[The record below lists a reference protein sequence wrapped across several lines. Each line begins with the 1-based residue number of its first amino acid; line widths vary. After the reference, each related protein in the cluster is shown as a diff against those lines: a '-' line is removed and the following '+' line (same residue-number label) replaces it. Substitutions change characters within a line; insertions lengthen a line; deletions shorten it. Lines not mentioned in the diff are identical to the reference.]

1 MGKVRK
7 LTDSERRTIVE
18 LFPKLGV
25 TETAR
30 RVGCSKSSVQRVW
43 AADGPADKA
52 ERCHGTPDGM
62 QPETTVER
70 LTELRGILRAALN
83 DAPPHAVAGLAREY
97 RETIEELDRL
107 EGGDGGDPID
117 CALDSIAE
125 RIAAKMPAT

>member
-52 ERCHGTPDGM
+52 ER
-62 QPETTVER
+62 
-70 LTELRGILRAALN
+70 
-83 DAPPHAVAGLAREY
+83 
-97 RETIEELDRL
+97 
-107 EGGDGGDPID
+107 
-117 CALDSIAE
+117 
-125 RIAAKMPAT
+125 

>member
-1 MGKVRK
+1 
-7 LTDSERRTIVE
+7 
-18 LFPKLGV
+18 
-25 TETAR
+25 
-30 RVGCSKSSVQRVW
+30 
-43 AADGPADKA
+43 
-52 ERCHGTPDGM
+52 M

-97 RETIEELDRL
+97 RATIEELDRL
-107 EGGDGGDPID
+107 EGGDGGDPVD